1 MNCLPSCYCSSFD
14 ESLCSNTGSSTNE
27 THYTPVLEIENID
40 FNVVILPTISQD
52 TLIGLPSSS
61 SIFSIED
68 RRFTKRAIL
77 FILKTVAGQMK
88 IIKP

>member
-52 TLIGLPSSS
+52 TLIPSSS
-61 SIFSIED
+61 SFSIED
-68 RRFTKRAIL
+68 RRFTKRVIL